1 MASRGKHRTVKHTK
15 RNQKEKQWWLSLAY
29 ALDRLRAKFSKKP
42 TKKPA
47 PKKLKGKKKRGNR
60 LCVVILN
67 VAVFQAK

>member
-1 MASRGKHRTVKHTK
+1 MVVG
-15 RNQKEKQWWLSLAY
+15 QFG
-29 ALDRLRAKFSKKP
+29 LRPGPVACQILEKP

-67 VAVFQAK
+67 VAVFSGEVKDLVLNRPAA